1 MIKVLIVEDDPMVV
15 EITKS
20 FIGEV
25 PGYAIAGECRDG
37 SSALEFLVK
46 NNVDLIMAD
55 ISMPNMDGITFV
67 KELRKKLNNSDII
80 FVTASKDSE
89 TIKTAL
95 KYGAVDYILKPYD
108 YERFKKTLEAYKS
121 RFETLNKRENV
132 EQHEIDRITNRG
144 SYNKTSELPKGIHLS
159 TLNKVLKVIDDAD
172 PDMELSIDYFSK
184 AMKMSVV
191 SLRHYT
197 EYLCSEGIIEYD
209 TKYGTV
215 GRPKY
220 IYKKTKKL

>member
-1 MIKVLIVEDDPMVV
+1 MKP
-15 EITKS
+15 TNH
-20 FIGEV
+20 G
-25 PGYAIAGECRDG
+25 
-37 SSALEFLVK
+37 
-46 NNVDLIMAD
+46 
-55 ISMPNMDGITFV
+55 
-67 KELRKKLNNSDII
+67 LN
-80 FVTASKDSE
+80 
-89 TIKTAL
+89 
-95 KYGAVDYILKPYD
+95 
-108 YERFKKTLEAYKS
+108 
-121 RFETLNKRENV
+121 TLNKNDNV

-159 TLNKVLKVIDDAD
+159 TLKKVLKVIDDAD

-215 GRPKY
+215 GRPKIY
-220 IYKKTKKL
+220 I